1 MTIHKLSIIC
11 GIILCQMASWAQSND
26 FKFIL
31 HEETINKVLAAVGP
45 ISGKSNYEVLLIK
58 GHYVWTVKN
67 PKIHVY
73 KDSSIF
79 VCDANVKA
87 GGIDY
92 NTPVFGYA
100 KISYEQISNKIS
112 IQITK
117 ANFELYT
124 KIFGK
129 KIHIKN
135 IDLAKYFKDPFLF
148 DGPGNMTTDFEFSV
162 TDSTKKKIYIRP
174 TTCELVTRKGEII
187 TSCEVE
193 ASDKPFVK
201 QITPQIKN

>member
-1 MTIHKLSIIC
+1 MA
-11 GIILCQMASWAQSND
+11 ILGQSND

-31 HEETINKVLAAVGP
+31 HEETINKVLAAIGP
-45 ISGKSNYEVLLIK
+45 ISGKSDYEIMLMK

-67 PKIHVY
+67 PQIHVY

-79 VCDANVKA
+79 VCDANVKT

-92 NTPVFGYA
+92 NTPVYGYA
-100 KISYEQISNKIS
+100 KISYDQIINKIS

-148 DGPGNMTTDFEFSV
+148 DGPANMTTDFEFSV
-162 TDSTKKKIYIRP
+162 NDSTKKKIYIRP
-174 TTCELVTRKGEII
+174 TTCDLVTKKGEIV
-187 TSCEVE
+187 TSCEIE
-193 ASDKPFVK
+193 ASDMPFVK
-201 QITPQIKN
+201 PISIPIKK